1 MSAIAEPAVAELPVA
16 ELPVAPPIAWPDTD
30 PSLLEEGRPALPDF
44 PLQSL
49 PPWWRAWV
57 SETAH
62 GTAAPVDYVMQA
74 LLASVA
80 GVCGAGVLALDRN
93 GFDRIGHRFV
103 LSGERGPSDPL
114 TLSPLPR

>member
-1 MSAIAEPAVAELPVA
+1 MPDTLEAIAAPAIAPAANAMPAGAEPAGADPA
-16 ELPVAPPIAWPDTD
+16 ITKPTTPDWPEVDR
-30 PSLLEEGRPALPDF
+30 SLLQDGRPSLPDF

-62 GTAAPVDYVMQA
+62 GAGAPVDYVVQA

-80 GVCGAGVLALDRN
+80 ASAARASWRASPRRGA
-93 GFDRIGHRFV
+93 
-103 LSGERGPSDPL
+103 
-114 TLSPLPR
+114 SP